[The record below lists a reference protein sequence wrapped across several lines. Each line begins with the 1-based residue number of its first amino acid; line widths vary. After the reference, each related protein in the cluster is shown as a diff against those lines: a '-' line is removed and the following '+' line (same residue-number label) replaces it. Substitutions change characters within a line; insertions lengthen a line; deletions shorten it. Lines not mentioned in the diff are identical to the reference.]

1 VVKGY
6 KHKYH
11 SMKAYSKK
19 IVSLHAYHTL
29 EQEAEFPWYSWDT
42 TFGGTHNF
50 CMWWYSSLHLFGC
63 WPWWESL
70 VCGPQNEGRKRKETI
85 LSPSP
90 PSFPS
95 LPSDFRQVTCS
106 EVSQAKNAGTG
117 YASNNMELNPTY
129 SFYNRLSWA
138 TELLRYNYPS

>member
-19 IVSLHAYHTL
+19 RVSLHAYHTL

-50 CMWWYSSLHLFGC
+50 CMWWYSSLHRFWLLT
-63 WPWWESL
+63 L
-70 VCGPQNEGRKRKETI
+70 VGEPSMQTTEWRKEEKGDN
-85 LSPSP
+85 
-90 PSFPS
+90 SFPS

-129 SFYNRLSWA
+129 AFYNRLSSA